1 MRLASTIDPLLS
13 GRSLDP
19 YFAHFDKV
27 ISTANQSIK
36 TLSSARALVAWPTK
50 WLLVVRSN
58 SGM

>member
-19 YFAHFDKV
+19 YLVHFEKV
-27 ISTANQSIK
+27 IDTANQSIK
-36 TLSSARALVAWPTK
+36 TLSSARAHVSWPTK
-50 WLLVVRSN
+50 WLLVSSN